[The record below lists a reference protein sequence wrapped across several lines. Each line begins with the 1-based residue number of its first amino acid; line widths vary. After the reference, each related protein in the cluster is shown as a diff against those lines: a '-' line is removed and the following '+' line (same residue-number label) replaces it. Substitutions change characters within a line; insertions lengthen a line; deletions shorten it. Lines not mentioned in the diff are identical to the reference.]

1 MFEGNKSHCLD
12 KTYGSLLQI
21 VKARGLLLQ
30 QLQDGEV
37 AVGEEIPGQ
46 SGEKELVMGNVDV
59 GVSYDEPQVMRKDVD
74 DIGINLITTDAHAPA
89 RIESLADTQGS
100 EQPSTVES
108 ASPMLVDDE
117 TEVNEWLENSDDENS
132 GKKEAI
138 GDTVPKGAMNA
149 GNFVNLECE
158 AWK

>member
-1 MFEGNKSHCLD
+1 M
-12 KTYGSLLQI
+12 QI

-30 QLQDGEV
+30 QLLDGEV
-37 AVGEEIPGQ
+37 AVGEGIPGQ
-46 SGEKELVMGNVDV
+46 SGEKELAMGNV
-59 GVSYDEPQVMRKDVD
+59 GVRVNYDGQQVMRKDVD

-108 ASPMLVDDE
+108 ASPTLVDDE

-138 GDTVPKGAMNA
+138 GDTVPKGTTNA

>member
-1 MFEGNKSHCLD
+1 
-12 KTYGSLLQI
+12 
-21 VKARGLLLQ
+21 
-30 QLQDGEV
+30 
-37 AVGEEIPGQ
+37 
-46 SGEKELVMGNVDV
+46 
-59 GVSYDEPQVMRKDVD
+59 
-74 DIGINLITTDAHAPA
+74 
-89 RIESLADTQGS
+89 
-100 EQPSTVES
+100 
-108 ASPMLVDDE
+108 VDDE